1 MIKEKIYNWE
11 AKDIGEIELNSKIF
25 DIKINPVLV
34 QQVVEAH
41 MANRRVAIAHTKI
54 MAEVRG
60 GGKKPWKQKGTGRAR
75 HGSSRSPLWI
85 GGGVT
90 FGPRK
95 DRNFE
100 KKINKKMKQ
109 KALFMVLTD
118 KLQNEKFKIV
128 EDIVM
133 DNKKTKDLILK
144 IKNFNLSDKKVLITL
159 KETNEN
165 IKDSAKNLKNIKIM
179 PADSLNVYTLLNYE
193 YLFLTKSAVEKINKH
208 FVKINN

>member
-11 AKDIGEIELNSKIF
+11 AKDTGEIELNPKIF
-25 DIKINPVLV
+25 DVKINPVLV

-41 MANRRVAIAHTKI
+41 LANRRVAIAHTKI
-54 MAEVRG
+54 TAEVSG

-118 KLQNEKFKIV
+118 KLQNERFKVV

-133 DNKKTKDLILK
+133 DNKKTKDLISK
-144 IKNFNLSDKKVLITL
+144 VKNFNLADKKVLITL
-159 KETNEN
+159 KESNEN
-165 IKDSAKNLKNIKIM
+165 IKDSARNLKNIKIM
-179 PADSLNVYTLLNYE
+179 TADSLNVYTLLNYE
-193 YLFLTKSAVEKINKH
+193 YLFLTKSAVEKINNH

>member
-11 AKDIGEIELNSKIF
+11 AKDIGEIELNSNIF
-25 DIKINPVLV
+25 DVKINPVLV

-109 KALFMVLTD
+109 KALFMILTD
-118 KLQNEKFKIV
+118 KLRNEKFKIV

-133 DNKKTKDLILK
+133 DTKKTKDLVLK
-144 IKNFNLSDKKVLITL
+144 VKNFNLSDKKVLITL

-165 IKDSAKNLKNIKIM
+165 IKDSAKNLKNIKVM